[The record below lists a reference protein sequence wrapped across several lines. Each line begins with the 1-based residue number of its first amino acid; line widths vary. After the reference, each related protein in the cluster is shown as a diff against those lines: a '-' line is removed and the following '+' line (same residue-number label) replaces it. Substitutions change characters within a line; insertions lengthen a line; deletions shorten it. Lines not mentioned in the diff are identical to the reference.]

1 MDKQFLSEINQEKS
15 KVESFQKETFESIR
29 PDRTKYIWMIGV
41 VLVALIG
48 AYFLFNQKVTV
59 VDMTGWTTTDAAT
72 WAGTNSVQLV
82 SSSIYSESVA
92 ADSIIS
98 QSISAKTKISKD
110 ATVQITVSLGPDPT
124 TKITI
129 PEFDITWTKARLLTW
144 LSDNAITNYAI
155 TTLVDGTRAANL
167 YVSYAIPDTSASEF
181 QRQDTIN
188 FVVTANLTT
197 TTVTV
202 SDLSG
207 YSETQV
213 SSWAS
218 TNGISVTYVKG
229 FSSTVASGKVIAQS
243 VVADASI
250 VSGSSMT
257 VTLSIGPSVTMINF
271 SSYTLAVAQ
280 AWAQENSISLSTS
293 TKYSS
298 TVANGTAISQS
309 VLKGKAV
316 EQNSKVSVVYS
327 LGSEV
332 SLSNFTGKTLIEI
345 QDYVNAQNILGA
357 SMKLNVTSQASDKI
371 SANHIIAQSIYD
383 TKIPFNAAVDV
394 IISSGK
400 LVKVHDYSLFNSS
413 DANTT
418 YGQIVSDCEL
428 NGISCRITLQSVVD
442 STQVGKVL
450 SQSVAA
456 DQIISKTQFV
466 DVVIGK

>member
-15 KVESFQKETFESIR
+15 KVESFQKETFESIK
-29 PDRTKYIWMIGV
+29 PDRTKYIWMFGV

-48 AYFLFNQKVTV
+48 VYFLFNQKVVV

-72 WAGTNSVQLV
+72 WAETNSVQLV
-82 SSSIYSESVA
+82 SSSIYSESVDV
-92 ADSIIS
+92 DSIIS
-98 QSISAKTKISKD
+98 QSVSAKTKIPKD
-110 ATVQITVSLGPDPT
+110 ATIQITVSLGPDPT

-155 TTLVDGTRAANL
+155 TTVVDDTSDANL
-167 YVSYAIPDTSASEF
+167 YVSYSTPDTSATEF

-188 FVVTANLTT
+188 FVVTANSTT

-218 TNGISVTYVKG
+218 TNGISVTYAKG
-229 FSSTVASGKVIAQS
+229 FSSTVTSGKVISQS
-243 VVADASI
+243 VSADTS
-250 VSGSSMT
+250 VESGSAMT

-271 SSYTLAVAQ
+271 SNYMLAAAQ
-280 AWAQENSISLSTS
+280 AWAQENSIMLSTS

-298 TVANGTAISQS
+298 TVPNGTAISQS
-309 VLKGKAV
+309 VIKGKAV

-332 SLSNFTGKTLIEI
+332 SLANFAGKTLIEI
-345 QDYVNAQNILGA
+345 QDYVNAQTILGA
-357 SMKLNVTSQASDKI
+357 SLKLNITSQASDKI
-371 SANHIIAQSIYD
+371 SANHIIDQSVYD
-383 TKIPFNAAVDV
+383 TKIPISATVDV

-400 LVKVHDYSLFNSS
+400 LVKVHDYSLFNSN
-413 DANTT
+413 DANST
-418 YGQIVSDCEL
+418 YAQIVSDCEIS
-428 NGISCRITLQSVVD
+428 GISCRITLQSVSD

-450 SQSVAA
+450 SQSVSA
-456 DQIISKTQFV
+456 DQIISQTQFV
-466 DVVIGK
+466 DVIIGK

>member
-15 KVESFQKETFESIR
+15 KVESFQKETFESIK
-29 PDRTKYIWMIGV
+29 PDRTKYIWMIGI
-41 VLVALIG
+41 VLVALTG

-72 WAGTNSVQLV
+72 WAETNSVQLV
-82 SSSIYSESVA
+82 SSSIYSESVV

-98 QSISAKTKISKD
+98 QSVSAKAKISKD
-110 ATVQITVSLGPDPT
+110 TTIQITVSLGPDT
-124 TKITI
+124 TAKITI

-155 TTLVDGTRAANL
+155 TTLVDGISAANL
-167 YVSYAIPDTSASEF
+167 YVSYAIPDISASEF

-188 FVVTANLTT
+188 FVVTVNSTT

-218 TNGISVTYVKG
+218 TNGISVTYAKG

-257 VTLSIGPSVTMINF
+257 VTLSIGSSVTMINF
-271 SSYTLAVAQ
+271 SSYTLAATQ

-298 TVANGTAISQS
+298 TVTNGTAISQS

-316 EQNSKVSVVYS
+316 EQNSKVSVVCS

-345 QDYVNAQNILGA
+345 QVYVNAQNILGA
-357 SMKLNVTSQASDKI
+357 SLKLNVTSQASDKI

-383 TKIPFNAAVDV
+383 TKIPFNATVDV

-413 DANTT
+413 NANTT
-418 YGQIVSDCEL
+418 YAQIVSDCEL
-428 NGISCRITLQSVVD
+428 NGISCRITLQSVAD

-456 DQIISKTQFV
+456 EQIITQTQFV

>member
-15 KVESFQKETFESIR
+15 KVESFQKETFESIK
-29 PDRTKYIWMIGV
+29 PDRMKYIWMIGV
-41 VLVALIG
+41 VLIALIG

-59 VDMTGWTTTDAAT
+59 VDMTGWTMTDAAT
-72 WAGTNSVQLV
+72 WAKTNSVQLV

-98 QSISAKTKISKD
+98 QSVSAKAKIAKD

-129 PEFDITWTKARLLTW
+129 PEFDTTWTKARLLIW

-155 TTLVDGTRAANL
+155 TTVVDDTRDANL
-167 YVSYAIPDTSASEF
+167 YVSYAIPDTSADEF
-181 QRQDTIN
+181 QRKDTIN
-188 FVVTANLTT
+188 FVVTANSTT

-218 TNGISVTYVKG
+218 TNDISVTYAKG
-229 FSSTVASGKVIAQS
+229 FSSTVVAGKVIAQS
-243 VVADASI
+243 VAADTSLA
-250 VSGSSMT
+250 SGSSMT

-271 SSYTLAVAQ
+271 SSYTLTAAQ
-280 AWAQENSISLSTS
+280 AWAQENSILLSTS

-357 SMKLNVTSQASDKI
+357 SLKLNISSQASDKI
-371 SANHIIAQSIYD
+371 GANHIIAQSVYD
-383 TKIPFNAAVDV
+383 TKIPLSATVDV

-418 YGQIVSDCEL
+418 YAQIVSDCETS
-428 NGISCRITLQSVVD
+428 GISCRITLQSVTD

-456 DQIISKTQFV
+456 DQIISQMQFV
-466 DVVIGK
+466 DVIIGK

>member
-15 KVESFQKETFESIR
+15 KVESFQKETFESIK
-29 PDRTKYIWMIGV
+29 PDRTKYIWMFGV

-48 AYFLFNQKVTV
+48 VYFLFNQKVVV

-72 WAGTNSVQLV
+72 WAETNSVQLV
-82 SSSIYSESVA
+82 SSSIYSESVDV
-92 ADSIIS
+92 DSIIS
-98 QSISAKTKISKD
+98 QSVSAKTKIPKD
-110 ATVQITVSLGPDPT
+110 ATIQITVSLGPDPT

-155 TTLVDGTRAANL
+155 TTVVDDTRDANL
-167 YVSYAIPDTSASEF
+167 YVSFAIPDTSAAEF

-188 FVVTANLTT
+188 FVVTANSTT

-218 TNGISVTYVKG
+218 TNGISVTYAKG
-229 FSSTVASGKVIAQS
+229 FSSTVTSGKVISQS
-243 VVADASI
+243 VSADTS
-250 VSGSSMT
+250 VESGSAMT

-271 SSYTLAVAQ
+271 SNYMLAAAQ
-280 AWAQENSISLSTS
+280 AWAQENSIMLSTS

-298 TVANGTAISQS
+298 TVPNGTAISQS
-309 VLKGKAV
+309 VIKGKAV

-332 SLSNFTGKTLIEI
+332 SLANFAGKTLIEI
-345 QDYVNAQNILGA
+345 QDYVNAQTILGA
-357 SMKLNVTSQASDKI
+357 SLKLNITSQASDKI
-371 SANHIIAQSIYD
+371 SANHIIDQSVYD
-383 TKIPFNAAVDV
+383 TKIPISATVDV

-400 LVKVHDYSLFNSS
+400 LVKVHDYSLFNSN
-413 DANTT
+413 DANST
-418 YGQIVSDCEL
+418 YAQIVSDCEIS
-428 NGISCRITLQSVVD
+428 GISCRITLQSVSD

-450 SQSVAA
+450 SQSVSA
-456 DQIISKTQFV
+456 DQIISQTQFV
-466 DVVIGK
+466 DVIIGK